1 MEINKY
7 NYEIVLIDYL
17 DGKLNPLEVAEL
29 LLFLE
34 QHPDIKAEF
43 EGLENVSISSI
54 EQETFPA
61 KDALKKKSAPIT
73 IDDNTINK
81 FLVRKVEGDLNTHES
96 VALSSFLAT
105 HKKYHRDLLLFEKT
119 KLIADASILF
129 PDKKSLKRGAK
140 IIPLFHYVSAVAAIL
155 IFIFAIPILFQY
167 FQSSNKINSS
177 VADNS
182 SIIKTEQQIIIPKEK
197 EIFVKNN
204 KPELAFSTK
213 KNAIITKENKH
224 IVSKNKIKIVEEPA
238 IVNPIAEN
246 KNNTIQKTKD
256 SISTDN
262 TATLENTIEATHPKQ
277 NVETINNS
285 VAQNQNTQQKNVSTI
300 AAEKSFLSLKDLAQE
315 KIKSISKDNLKEE
328 NSSTVKAN
336 KKITGWDIAALGV
349 KAINKL
355 SGKKIK
361 LSNKYNEDGHL
372 VEYAIASN
380 NFEFSRQK

>member
-1 MEINKY
+1 M
-7 NYEIVLIDYL
+7 
-17 DGKLNPLEVAEL
+17 
-29 LLFLE
+29 
-34 QHPDIKAEF
+34 
-43 EGLENVSISSI
+43 
-54 EQETFPA
+54 
-61 KDALKKKSAPIT
+61 
-73 IDDNTINK
+73 
-81 FLVRKVEGDLNTHES
+81 
-96 VALSSFLAT
+96 
-105 HKKYHRDLLLFEKT
+105 
-119 KLIADASILF
+119 
-129 PDKKSLKRGAK
+129 
-140 IIPLFHYVSAVAAIL
+140 
-155 IFIFAIPILFQY
+155 
-167 FQSSNKINSS
+167 
-177 VADNS
+177 ADNS
-182 SIIKTEQQIIIPKEK
+182 SIIRTEQQIIIPKEK

-277 NVETINNS
+277 NVESINNS

-300 AAEKSFLSLKDLAQE
+300 AAEKSFLSLKDLAQQ

-328 NSSTVKAN
+328 NSASLKAN

-372 VEYAIASN
+372 VEYAIDSN